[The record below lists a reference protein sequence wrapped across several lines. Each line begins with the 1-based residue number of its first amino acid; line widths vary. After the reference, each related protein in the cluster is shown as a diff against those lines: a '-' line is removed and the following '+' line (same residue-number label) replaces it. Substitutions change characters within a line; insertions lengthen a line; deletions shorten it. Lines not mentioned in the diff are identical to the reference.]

1 METAIFRLVLYK
13 NGNKQKY
20 SDVGKQRKSLFAL
33 FGGCNRVGLSR
44 TLCVWL
50 LITLLG
56 LLLLLILLRLCL
68 LCLLCLLSLLCLL
81 VLLRLC
87 LLVLL
92 RLCLGLYG
100 SSAGCAEHCVVVE
113 LLTAIF
119 TKCHTISP

>member
-56 LLLLLILLRLCL
+56 LLLLLILLRLS
-68 LCLLCLLSLLCLL
+68 LLCLLS
-81 VLLRLC
+81 